1 MDDGRRLDYIHGHRQ
16 GDRPM
21 HIAAHMQKIA
31 KLEQTRSR
39 LNPEEDFE
47 LWFWAAMH
55 AGTHAFNAAL
65 HHAGITPQER
75 AFAMQPGV
83 YLVAQGDGT
92 FVPELRAAPGDVLH
106 VGRPHIESPLPDDV
120 QRIAHAMER
129 LEAYR
134 DPCVREGKRPTR
146 EIIDTCAQAVRECLA
161 LLEARL
167 SGADHAAA

>member
-1 MDDGRRLDYIHGHRQ
+1 
-16 GDRPM
+16 M
-21 HIAAHMQKIA
+21 HVAAHLQKIA
-31 KLEQTRSR
+31 RFERVRSR

-83 YLVAQGDGT
+83 YLVAKPEGR
-92 FVPELRAAPGDVLH
+92 FVPELRATPGDVLH
-106 VGRPHIESPLPDDV
+106 VGRPHIESLPQDV

-129 LEAYR
+129 LEAWR
-134 DPCVREGKRPTR
+134 DPCVREGQRPTPQ
-146 EIIDTCAQAVRECLA
+146 IIETCADALRECLA
-161 LLEARL
+161 LLDARL
-167 SGADHAAA
+167 SGGQHAAA